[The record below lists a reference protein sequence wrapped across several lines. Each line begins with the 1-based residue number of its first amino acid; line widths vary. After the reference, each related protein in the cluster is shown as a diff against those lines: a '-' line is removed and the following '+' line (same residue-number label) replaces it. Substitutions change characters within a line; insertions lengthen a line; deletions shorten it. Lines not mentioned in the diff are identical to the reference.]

1 MDLTEQGLKR
11 NTVETRRKK
20 KEADGNRK
28 QDRDIDKLQKLVGKN
43 KHMMGLNNFRNNP
56 DSEFQKNK
64 LDFRILKS
72 SRGKVNPVK
81 PHTKR

>member
-1 MDLTEQGLKR
+1 
-11 NTVETRRKK
+11 
-20 KEADGNRK
+20 
-28 QDRDIDKLQKLVGKN
+28 
-43 KHMMGLNNFRNNP
+43 MMGLNNFRNNP

-64 LDFRILKS
+64 IDFRILKS